1 MSSYWVP
8 QFLARGFE
16 WRLGGQSKMMEDLS
30 AFPNTMAAMP
40 GFEAMRKQQEVF
52 MQAFMGGI
60 PGWGGSGPAKDEA
73 PAEAPSKDAEL
84 AQIKQQLAELQK
96 KLSKL

>member
-1 MSSYWVP
+1 
-8 QFLARGFE
+8 
-16 WRLGGQSKMMEDLS
+16 
-30 AFPNTMAAMP
+30 
-40 GFEAMRKQQEVF
+40 